1 MRPSSSKGRF
11 NAWGT
16 IVAVLMLGTGTVG
29 LGLVAAPLWAA
40 DMFTGVV
47 LIAALSAN
55 VFQRSSLS
63 GGQPGWSRWL
73 RTRMRRAGSPAADAG
88 SPAAQ

>member
-1 MRPSSSKGRF
+1 VFVGATVFKQGRF

-55 VFQRSSLS
+55 VFQRSSPFRRQARRSRLLPARLR
-63 GGQPGWSRWL
+63 PGS
-73 RTRMRRAGSPAADAG
+73 
-88 SPAAQ
+88 

>member
-1 MRPSSSKGRF
+1 MTEATARRWRGPRF

-16 IVAVLMLGTGTVG
+16 LVAVLMLGTGTVG

-47 LIAALSAN
+47 LIAALSAT
-55 VFQRSSLS
+55 VFQRSSTLR
-63 GGQPGWSRWL
+63 GQPGQP
-73 RTRMRRAGSPAADAG
+73 G
-88 SPAAQ
+88 

>member
-1 MRPSSSKGRF
+1 VFKHGRF

-16 IVAVLMLGTGTVG
+16 IVAVLMLGTGLVG
-29 LGLVAAPLWAA
+29 LGLVSAPLWAQ

-55 VFQRSSLS
+55 VFQRQ
-63 GGQPGWSRWL
+63 GQVRSTAAGPRWL
-73 RTRMRRAGSPAADAG
+73 STRWRALTGS
-88 SPAAQ
+88 SR